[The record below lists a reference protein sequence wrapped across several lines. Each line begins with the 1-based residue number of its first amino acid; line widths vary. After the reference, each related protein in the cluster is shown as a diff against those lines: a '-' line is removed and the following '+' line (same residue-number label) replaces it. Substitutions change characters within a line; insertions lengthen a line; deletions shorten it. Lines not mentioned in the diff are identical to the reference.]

1 MSLIPWLR
9 WNEAPTRLS
18 SRSPAEMVLETLMM
32 ELVGQMRETE
42 RQQRERN
49 SAVRKVC
56 TGVDY
61 SWLASTPHPT
71 YDLSPSE
78 QLQLEDVCTKIHPSY
93 CGPAILRFRQ
103 LLAER
108 EPAVQEVS
116 RLFRSALQ
124 EVLEHM
130 RQEEELQRLTRQWGA
145 WPRARGGLAPFRA
158 RARIAPSAGDIR
170 TVSERVER
178 AAPPRSWSAP
188 DVRAQAAWAGPEP
201 PSSPGQ
207 D

>member
-1 MSLIPWLR
+1 MGTIGPGSSW
-9 WNEAPTRLS
+9 APVSEPRPVLPRSELAGMQEGAGYAGGGRRCKVSPLS
-18 SRSPAEMVLETLMM
+18 R
-32 ELVGQMRETE
+32 
-42 RQQRERN
+42 
-49 SAVRKVC
+49 
-56 TGVDY
+56 
-61 SWLASTPHPT
+61 
-71 YDLSPSE
+71 
-78 QLQLEDVCTKIHPSY
+78 
-93 CGPAILRFRQ
+93 RFRQ